1 MSSSPLPAGR
11 LLDGVLTGVLDT
23 AETAVPAHALGAPA
37 GVDGSADVA
46 GVAALLA
53 RRVRADAGRPLLTFY
68 DDATGERTELSATTV
83 DNWVAKT
90 ANLLVDTLGVTTG
103 DTVRIALPP
112 HWQTA
117 VVLLAAWSVG
127 AQVGVHQPGAATGAG
142 AAAGAGAVVGTDS
155 HDDPPVAVFVTEQA
169 VDDPAVVGD
178 GAEIIALSLR
188 PLGGRLAQPVPGVLD
203 FAAEVLSHGDRFTPP
218 APPANQRFLARLAG
232 YYARTWELAATDRVL
247 TTAGYDTPDGLF
259 GGLLAPLAAGASV
272 VLCRHLDPGL
282 LARRIAVERVTA
294 ICAPT
299 RYDPL
304 QPAASEPADPTRPPR
319 PDTPAERA
327 TPTVRHLTTGL
338 P

>member
-1 MSSSPLPAGR
+1 M
-11 LLDGVLTGVLDT
+11 
-23 AETAVPAHALGAPA
+23 
-37 GVDGSADVA
+37 
-46 GVAALLA
+46 
-53 RRVRADAGRPLLTFY
+53 
-68 DDATGERTELSATTV
+68 
-83 DNWVAKT
+83 
-90 ANLLVDTLGVTTG
+90 
-103 DTVRIALPP
+103 
-112 HWQTA
+112 
-117 VVLLAAWSVG
+117 VLLAAWSVG

-142 AAAGAGAVVGTDS
+142 TAAGEGVAAGTDS

-299 RYDPL
+299 RYDP
-304 QPAASEPADPTRPPR
+304 PRPVASEPADPTRPPR